1 MILSSLAQSL
11 LPHSKI
17 ITLFL
22 KPSSKGKD
30 ANGEYKDGIA
40 AKHENLNWPTTNVSS
55 RQFQLS
61 TDGYYTTEDR
71 NFFQLITEE
80 PIFNIK
86 EGDEFLHKN
95 TYFVVKDIKNMTDEA
110 GYIRYVCKKKTPN
123 TPPRT
128 S

>member
-11 LPHSKI
+11 LPHRKNVS
-17 ITLFL
+17 LFV
-22 KPSSKGKD
+22 KAPKAKD
-30 ANGEYKDGIA
+30 LNGEWQESIA
-40 AKHENLNWPTTNVSS
+40 VRHDLIWPTTSVSS

-61 TDGYYTTEDR
+61 TDGAYTTEDR

-80 PIFNIK
+80 SLFDIK
-86 EGDEFLHKN
+86 QGDEFLYKT
-95 TYFVVKDIKNMTDEA
+95 TYFVVKDIKDMTDEA
-110 GYIRYVCKKKTPN
+110 GYLRYVCKKKIPQ

>member
-11 LPHSKI
+11 IPHSKNVS
-17 ITLFL
+17 LFL
-22 KPSSKGKD
+22 KNEKTKD
-30 ANGEYKDGIA
+30 LNGEWQEGIA
-40 AKHENLNWPTTNVSS
+40 IRHDLKWPTTNVSA

-61 TDGYYTTEDR
+61 ADGAYTTEDR
-71 NFFQLITEE
+71 NFFQILTDE
-80 PIFNIK
+80 PSFNIK
-86 EGDEFLHKN
+86 RGDEFLFKN
-95 TYFVVKDIKNMTDEA
+95 TYFVVKDIKDMTDEA